1 MSRPSKYPPEFRARG
16 VQLYRDSEGR
26 TIAEGA
32 RELGVGAETFRKW
45 VRQDEADR
53 GEAPEKPT
61 SAQVA
66 EWARLRRENVELRR
80 TNEILRLA
88 SSFSPRRPGGGRSV
102 RASPPRGNSGWRRCA
117 ECAGCRCRRSMTA
130 SAGQCRRVLSPMPS
144 WRRRSRRSGRIRGA
158 VTARPGSTR
167 RCAEARTP
175 SIQVRTGTCNEGG
188 VTVTWC
194 T

>member
-53 GEAPEKPT
+53 AEAPAKPT
-61 SAQVA
+61 SAQLA

-88 SSFSPRRPGGGRSV
+88 SSFSPRKPGGGRSV
-102 RASPPRGNSGWRRCA
+102 RASPPRG
-117 ECAGCRCRRSMTA
+117 
-130 SAGQCRRVLSPMPS
+130 
-144 WRRRSRRSGRIRGA
+144 IRGGA
-158 VTARPGSTR
+158 VVPN
-167 RCAEARTP
+167 
-175 SIQVRTGTCNEGG
+175 VRDAG
-188 VTVTWC
+188 VDVL
-194 T
+194 